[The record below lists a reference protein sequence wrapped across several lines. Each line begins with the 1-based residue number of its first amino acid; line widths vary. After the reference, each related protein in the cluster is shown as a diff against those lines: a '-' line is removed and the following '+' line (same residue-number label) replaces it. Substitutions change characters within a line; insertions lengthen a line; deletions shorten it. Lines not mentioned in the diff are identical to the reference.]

1 MRRTVPAR
9 RRPCARRRPGRA
21 TIGGMHRSR
30 KAVLAVVAVLLAAC
44 DMDAPGGRVAA
55 APAVSSTMEFE
66 GGRPCVDCLGID
78 AWLQLEHD
86 GGRRRY
92 RLVEHYRGAGNGRR
106 FEEAGEWIADG
117 DLLRLRN
124 ADGGERVYA
133 RLAEGSLQARDS
145 RGQPLPAAADDVMMP
160 VNFATVR

>member
-1 MRRTVPAR
+1 M
-9 RRPCARRRPGRA
+9 
-21 TIGGMHRSR
+21 
-30 KAVLAVVAVLLAAC
+30 
-44 DMDAPGGRVAA
+44 
-55 APAVSSTMEFE
+55 
-66 GGRPCVDCLGID
+66 D